1 MLTSTMQQLGQYD
14 HIKNPT
20 RISKHSSSILDKI
33 YSNIFKHNLNISFNV
48 GILELDITDHM
59 PTFININIPKQIKSN
74 TLKSKIIYKLDHNR
88 FIKAIKEIIGIL
100 CMNVKMSMSQFL

>member
-48 GILELDITDHM
+48 GILELYITDYI
-59 PTFININIPKQIKSN
+59 PTLTNINIPKQITSN
-74 TLKSKIIYKLDHNR
+74 SLKSKNIYKLDHNK
-88 FIKAIKEIIGIL
+88 FI
-100 CMNVKMSMSQFL
+100 